1 MSLLDQRTLYEGCCF
16 CDQQYLDLHESKP
29 NPVEM
34 TGLQM
39 HKRLGS
45 HHFGEVCEDFF

>member
-1 MSLLDQRTLYEGCCF
+1 MAGLDQRTPYEGSCF
-16 CDQQYLDLHESKP
+16 CDQQYLDLHELKH

-34 TGLQM
+34 TRLQM

-45 HHFGEVCEDFF
+45 HHFGEVCE